1 MSDSTRKYQPAT
13 TVTHAGRADKTVQ
26 GPVNPGVI
34 RASTQL
40 FPDTRA
46 LHAAAGSRKSYGR
59 YGTETHAALEQVLC
73 ELEGMESCL
82 LTPSGLSAVTTTLL
96 GLLQPG
102 DHLLMP
108 DSVYD
113 PTRNCCENLLKP
125 LGIVTTYYRP
135 TMGADIESLI
145 LPTTKVIFV
154 ESPGSHTFE
163 VQDIPAIAEVAH
175 ERGVLV
181 VSDSTWATPIG
192 WHATELGVD
201 VSLHA
206 ATKYIG
212 GHSDV
217 MLGAILGS
225 GETFKQIRRVHTL
238 LGIAVS
244 ADEASLALRGLR
256 TLTTRMA
263 AHAQA
268 GLVVARWLKN
278 QPEVAEVL
286 YPPLPGSPGHDLWK
300 RDFNPQFAAS
310 LMGVVFKPG
319 VSHEAVEALVDSVR
333 LFGIGY
339 SWGGYESL
347 ILASRPA
354 RTRTVTAADWSSAM
368 ARIHV
373 GLESVDDLMADLEVG
388 FQALRQHD

>member
-1 MSDSTRKYQPAT
+1 MSDPTRKYQPAT

-40 FPDTRA
+40 FPDTQA

-82 LTPSGLSAVTTTLL
+82 LTPSGLSAVTTALL

-102 DHLLMP
+102 DHLLVP

-113 PTRNCCENLLKP
+113 PTRNFCENVLKP

-145 LPTTKVIFV
+145 LPTTKVLFV

-163 VQDIPAIAEVAH
+163 VQDIPVMAEIAH

-192 WHATELGVD
+192 WDAVALGID

-217 MLGAILGS
+217 MLGAILAG
-225 GETFKQIRRVHTL
+225 GEPFRQIRRMHTL
-238 LGIAVS
+238 LGVAVS
-244 ADEASLALRGLR
+244 ADEAALGLRGIR
-256 TLTTRMA
+256 TLTTRMM
-263 AHAQA
+263 AHAQS
-268 GLVVARWLKN
+268 GLTVARWLKQ
-278 QPEVAEVL
+278 QPEVADVL
-286 YPPLPGSPGHDLWK
+286 YPPLPGSPGHELWK
-300 RDFNPQFAAS
+300 RDFKPQFAAS
-310 LMGVVFKPG
+310 LMGVVFKPE
-319 VSHEAVEALVDSVR
+319 VSHEAVEALVDAVR

-347 ILASRPA
+347 MLASRPA
-354 RTRTVTAADWSSAM
+354 KTRTVTATDWASAM

-373 GLESVDDLMADLEVG
+373 GLESVEDLIADLEHG
-388 FQALRQHD
+388 FNALRQYR